1 MQVILRNN
9 LHSNAELTEH
19 IFRHDFH
26 QILAYCSMNSM
37 PTKQGILVYPFSDF
51 ACHKMKVNSPI
62 THSEA
67 FVYLVGI
74 PIEKKRIEEVKEKL
88 GSFICLN
95 K

>member
-1 MQVILRNN
+1 
-9 LHSNAELTEH
+9 
-19 IFRHDFH
+19 
-26 QILAYCSMNSM
+26 MNSM

-51 ACHKMKVNSPI
+51 AYHKMKVNSPI

-88 GSFICLN
+88 SNIISF
-95 K
+95 